1 MEQPNTTGEGTEGA
15 TAGEEGGS
23 TASRKARA
31 AQFAERTASKRK
43 DARKLIKMEVR
54 SRLQKRK
61 KVTLKA
67 EEREEMNDRKKRAR
81 KHAERTTLKQRKAI
95 REHRNRE
102 DE

>member
-43 DARKLIKMEVR
+43 DARELIKVEER

-61 KVTLKA
+61 KVTLQA
-67 EEREEMNDRKKRAR
+67 EEREEMNVTERNAR
-81 KHAERTTLKQRKAI
+81 ESTRSAPH
-95 REHRNRE
+95 
-102 DE
+102 

>member
-1 MEQPNTTGEGTEGA
+1 MHARENCENRSEDRIYGPENERGGIQPRASMEQSNTTGEGTEGA

-61 KVTLKA
+61 KVTLQA
-67 EEREEMNDRKKRAR
+67 EER
-81 KHAERTTLKQRKAI
+81 
-95 REHRNRE
+95 
-102 DE
+102 